1 MDHPSSPV
9 YVIVAVFPDEN
20 DARLTLKKAQTEKKF
35 VMKRAVALRCDRRG
49 LLRFS
54 EVCDV
59 RPGREALLGGV
70 IGGFIGLLGKTVVA
84 PLKAGAVIGS
94 MAAHL
99 RDSGFPE
106 DSLQPLIKMIQR
118 GTSLIVVQIEPP
130 GIGEVEWMLQQAGAD
145 VSLHE
150 LRGEVVTCL
159 ESGQEI
165 RLHRENF
172 ARELSSHASSIHS

>member
-20 DARLTLKKAQTEKKF
+20 DARLTLKKAQTDKKF
-35 VMKRAVALRCDRRG
+35 VMKRAVALRCDRSG

-54 EVCDV
+54 DICDM
-59 RPGREALLGGV
+59 RPGREALLGGL
-70 IGGFIGLLGKTVVA
+70 IGGFIGLLGRTVVA
-84 PLKAGAVIGS
+84 PLEVGAGIGS
-94 MAAHL
+94 MAAKL
-99 RDSGFPE
+99 KDSGFPE
-106 DSLQPLIKMIQR
+106 DSLQPLRKTIQR

-130 GIGEVEWMLQQAGAD
+130 GMGEVEWLLQQAGAD

-150 LRGEVVTCL
+150 LRGDVVACL
-159 ESGQEI
+159 DSGQEI

-172 ARELSSHASSIHS
+172 ARELPSSIHS